1 MKNSG
6 KKKWAVRVL
15 LLGLLLCVLFG
26 VGAQAGWKTTSKGK
40 RFYISKEAGYARGW
54 KKINKKWYYF
64 DQKGYLQK
72 GWLKLNGDTYFLN
85 KKTGER
91 ISGKWFSVGK
101 RYYYAA
107 SNGKV
112 QKNKWIGNYYVG
124 ANGRR
129 VYGWLKLG
137 DKTYYMNTSTGKKTA
152 GCWKTIGKYRYYFMK
167 SGEMLT
173 NKWKKTKGKYYYLK
187 ADGRMAKST
196 WVGKYQV
203 GKDGARTG
211 KTRSTGL
218 VKSGGKYYFYD
229 SNYKKVTGWVTVNGQ
244 VYYFGSGG
252 AALTGLQTIGGKK
265 YYFRTDGTRATGLQ
279 VISGSTYYFEATGE
293 MAVNKTVIVDGIS
306 YKLDADG
313 IWRDA
318 QKGLQIAQYALKFK
332 GKMLYVYGGNSL
344 LTGVDCSGFTQQVMK
359 KFNIAIPRVADDQW
373 RSKEGSSKYSS
384 VKVTPDTEHLQAGD
398 LIFYSNGSVA
408 DHTAIYIGDG
418 TIVHAAN
425 EELGI
430 TTAPYN
436 YRKILGA
443 RRYW

>member
-1 MKNSG
+1 M
-6 KKKWAVRVL
+6 
-15 LLGLLLCVLFG
+15 
-26 VGAQAGWKTTSKGK
+26 
-40 RFYISKEAGYARGW
+40 
-54 KKINKKWYYF
+54 
-64 DQKGYLQK
+64 QK
-72 GWLKLNGDTYFLN
+72 GWLSQNGNRYFLS

-91 ISGKWFSVGK
+91 ISDRWFSVGK

-107 SNGKV
+107 PNGKI
-112 QKNKWIGNYYVG
+112 QRNKWIGSYYVG

-137 DKTYYMNTSTGKKTA
+137 DKTYYMDASTGKKAA
-152 GCWKTIGKYRYYFMK
+152 GCWKTIGKYRYYFKK

-173 NKWKKTKGKYYYLK
+173 NKWKKTGGKYYYLQ
-187 ADGRMAKST
+187 ADGRMAVST

-218 VKSGGKYYFYD
+218 VKSGTKYYFYN
-229 SNYKKVTGWVTVNGQ
+229 SSYKKVTGWLTVNGQ

-252 AALTGLQTIGGKK
+252 AALTGLQTVSGKK
-265 YYFRTDGTRATGLQ
+265 YYFRANGTRATGLQ
-279 VISGSTYYFEATGE
+279 VIDGKTYYFETSGE
-293 MAVNKTVIVDGIS
+293 MAVNKTVVVDGIS

-318 QKGLQIAQYALKFK
+318 GKGLQIAKYALKFK

-344 LTGVDCSGFTQQVMK
+344 STGVDCSGFTQQIMK
-359 KFNIAIPRVADDQW
+359 KFSIAVPRTADAQW
-373 RSKEGSSKYSS
+373 RSAEGGSKYSS

-408 DHTAIYIGDG
+408 DHAAIYIGNG
-418 TIVHAAN
+418 TIIHAAN